1 MPSLIIAV
9 CISLGALPIPFNY
22 GKQHEHVMV
31 VVPNYLA
38 DVAVHEY
45 AMKDG
50 KFYRQSNSYFGP
62 LLADL
67 NTDEI
72 IFRPKGEVGRGSML
86 HSRAR
91 RQYSH
96 LMGEAA
102 LGFLSGRYNFP
113 GDTESKD
120 RNIRSL

>member
-9 CISLGALPIPFNY
+9 CVSLGALPIPFDY
-22 GKQHEHVMV
+22 GKQRDHAMV

-38 DVAVHEY
+38 DVAVHDY
-45 AMKDG
+45 AVKDG
-50 KFYRQSNSYFGP
+50 KFYRHSNSYFGP
-62 LLADL
+62 LLAVL

-96 LMGEAA
+96 LMGEASS
-102 LGFLSGRYNFP
+102 GFLP
-113 GDTESKD
+113 
-120 RNIRSL
+120 IA